1 MEKEM
6 IILQDGSTLFA
17 SVEVT
22 ELSGGLGTA
31 SGTGIIYRSMVVCGW
46 SNKP

>member
-17 SVEVT
+17 SVEIT
-22 ELSGGLGTA
+22 ELSGGHWHGEWNGHNLSFHG
-31 SGTGIIYRSMVVCGW
+31 GVWME
-46 SNKP
+46 